1 MDSYDL
7 GRLTYLVL
15 LGVAIIGYFLAE
27 NRRSLGQNR
36 RAAVVWILLFVG
48 VIGAYGLWN
57 DIRDDILPR
66 QSVIS
71 ETGQITVPRGP
82 DGHFYLSLDL
92 NGTKVR
98 FVVDTGAT
106 DIVLTREDA
115 ARAGIDPAS
124 LVFSGRAFTANGEVR
139 TASARIE
146 RMTLETVTDT
156 DVRVRITAGEMDT
169 SLLGMSYLD
178 RFERIEIAE
187 DRLLLTR

>member
-1 MDSYDL
+1 MDSYDI

-15 LGVAIIGYFLAE
+15 LGAAIIGYFIAE
-27 NRRSLGQNR
+27 NRRSLGQNA
-36 RAAVVWILLFVG
+36 RAALVWGLLFIG

-71 ETGQITVPRGP
+71 ETGQIAVPRGP
-82 DGHFYLSLDL
+82 DGHFYLTLDL
-92 NGTKVR
+92 NGEPVR

-106 DIVLTREDA
+106 DIVLTRTDA
-115 ARAGIDPAS
+115 ARAGIDPES

-139 TASARIE
+139 TASARIGLIA
-146 RMTLETVTDT
+146 LEDLA
-156 DVRVRITAGEMDT
+156 DRNVRVRITAGEMDT
-169 SLLGMSYLD
+169 SLLGMSYLG
-178 RFERIEIAE
+178 RFQRIEITG